1 LPRTIAVPVMLTL
14 YSATV
19 PGASFLP
26 TQPRR
31 NLAIGPSF
39 DFATAFMSL
48 FHTVAEK
55 LQHVA

>member
-1 LPRTIAVPVMLTL
+1 MLTL